1 MEDPVITVCYRHGDR
16 PTALACSHCGR
27 PICADCSTEAPVGQR
42 CPECLREEGRQTVIH
57 GRRIRS
63 RPTFQQAPVTFLL
76 IGVAAAF
83 FLMSF
88 VQRALWNDLFDRLAM
103 WNLGVAEGEWWR
115 MFTLVFLHAGLIHV
129 GFNSLLLYQLG
140 VQLERQTGSTRYLIL
155 FFATAATGSVLA
167 FHLGDPGDVGIGMS
181 GAVFGVV
188 GVWLAS
194 GFRHRRTAQGRM
206 ILDQLTGLIVLNAI
220 VPFVIPNVSWQGHLG
235 GLVGGFAIGQMWSAI
250 GRLGSSLRWLQPV
263 SGLLVAA
270 LAVFSTQL

>member
-16 PTALACSHCGR
+16 PTALACSNCGR
-27 PICADCSTEAPVGQR
+27 PICADCSTDAPVGQR
-42 CPECLREEGRQTVIH
+42 CPECLREQGRQTVIH

-63 RPTFQQAPVTFLL
+63 RPAFQQAPVTFLL
-76 IGVAAAF
+76 IGAAAAL

-88 VQRALWNDLFDRLAM
+88 VQRDLWSELADRLAM
-103 WNLGVAEGEWWR
+103 WNLAVAEGEWWR
-115 MFTLVFLHAGLIHV
+115 MFTLVFFHAGLIHV

-140 VQLERQTGSTRYLIL
+140 VQLERQTGSVRYLIL
-155 FFATAATGSVLA
+155 FFATAAAGSALA
-167 FHLGDPGDVGIGMS
+167 FHLGSPGDVGIGMS

-235 GLVGGFAIGQMWSAI
+235 GLVGGFVIGQVWSAI
-250 GRLGSSLRWLQPV
+250 GRLGSSLRWLQPA
-263 SGLLVAA
+263 SGLV
-270 LAVFSTQL
+270 LAVLVVLSTRL